1 MARGGQGQRTSL
13 ADVRTCGQ
21 QERQAGRVTRISLRR
36 KVSFEEGLRFAK
48 EQGIAFLESS
58 AKTGSNV
65 EEIFTVL
72 TESILLKIEEGSIEA
87 RNHPGI
93 KIGNEKYLGI
103 RE

>member
-1 MARGGQGQRTSL
+1 M
-13 ADVRTCGQ
+13 
-21 QERQAGRVTRISLRR
+21 
-36 KVSFEEGLRFAK
+36 
-48 EQGIAFLESS
+48 
-58 AKTGSNV
+58 
-65 EEIFTVL
+65 VL